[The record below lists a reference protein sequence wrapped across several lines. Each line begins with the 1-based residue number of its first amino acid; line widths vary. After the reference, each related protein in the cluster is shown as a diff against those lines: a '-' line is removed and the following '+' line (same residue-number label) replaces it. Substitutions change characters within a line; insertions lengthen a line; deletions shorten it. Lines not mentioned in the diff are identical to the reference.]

1 MGTEEMLSDLIDL
14 VRKESAVISLYDRAL
29 EVISTLQIK
38 ENLLIFQQD
47 HKRHLQILLEII
59 NNADIL
65 PPVIIGESNSEYQQY
80 YQRISEKSEVLEN
93 LIMKEK
99 DINLLYEKSLSWE
112 VDSKTA
118 EIFDDNL
125 EDEQQHIKFLNKV
138 MNDLR
143 KP

>member
-1 MGTEEMLSDLIDL
+1 MGTEEMLSDFIDL